1 MREIELRRLSI
12 DNLHKRIMTLKKTL
26 AAFTGLIVLMFAVSI
41 VMVTRQGFSIITL
54 LPVFC
59 LPLLLLVK
67 KNFENVDNELRSR
80 IDKPINNR

>member
-12 DNLHKRIMTLKKTL
+12 DNLHKRRMTLKKTL

-67 KNFENVDNELRSR
+67 KNFENVDSELRSR